1 MAEEKKQQVN
11 VEMGTSL
18 VDFVDKLAAE
28 DQGTR
33 SSVIRKLIVK
43 EKERRE
49 ADTSPLPHSQPKP
62 KNNHAAQSVAA

>member
-11 VEMGTSL
+11 VEMSASL
-18 VDFVDKLAAE
+18 VDFVDRLAAE

-33 SSVIRKLIVK
+33 SSVIRKLIAK

-49 ADTSPLPHSQPKP
+49 ALPSPIPQSTPKKSAERREP
-62 KNNHAAQSVAA
+62 VAA